1 MKTTFKNWFLAIA
14 LAITAGG
21 GLLATV
27 PVAAHA
33 SCEKPILTFPVWYHG
48 LVNGDCSMKSP
59 ADVGGLSVYI
69 WTIVL
74 NIIDILLQ
82 LVGYLSIFFIIYG
95 GFQYLTSAGAADG
108 TVKGRKTIA
117 NAVIGLIL
125 SIVSVAIVTFVAGA
139 IS

>member
-1 MKTTFKNWFLAIA
+1 MKLIVKNWFLAIT
-14 LAITAGG
+14 LAVTAGG

-27 PVAAHA
+27 PQVASA

-48 LVNGDCSMKSP
+48 LSNADCSLKSP
-59 ADVGGLSVYI
+59 DQVGGIAAYI

-74 NIIDILLQ
+74 NIINILLQ

-95 GFQYLTSAGAADG
+95 GFQYLTSAGSAEG
-108 TVKGRKTIA
+108 TVKGRKTIT
-117 NAVIGLIL
+117 NAVIGLVL
-125 SIVSVAIVTFVAGA
+125 SIASVAIVSFIAGA